1 MRIIKKLPFLVI
13 MIVMVFLEVLYCM
26 IVFKAIPYENFINYI
41 PHRHYEGFG
50 LSKKA
55 VDKLKSEGVALIITV
70 DCGTTDNDSVSYAQS
85 VGVDVII
92 TDHHEPGESL
102 PAAIAVVNP
111 KLGNYPFTE
120 LLWCCSSLQT
130 RSSTVKKH

>member
-1 MRIIKKLPFLVI
+1 MPFLGDYDCDGIPGGV
-13 MIVMVFLEVLYCM
+13 VLHDC
-26 IVFKAIPYENFINYI
+26 FKAIPYENFINYI

-111 KLGNYPFTE
+111 KLGNYIR
-120 LLWCCSSLQT
+120 LQNF
-130 RSSTVKKH
+130 VVLQ